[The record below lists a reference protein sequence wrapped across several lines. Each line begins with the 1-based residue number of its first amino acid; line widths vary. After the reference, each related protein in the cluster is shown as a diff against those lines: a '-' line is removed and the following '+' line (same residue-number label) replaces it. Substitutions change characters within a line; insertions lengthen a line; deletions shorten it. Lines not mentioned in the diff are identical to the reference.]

1 VVTVNG
7 IELLVDVMRHPGYLR
22 PFSRKVLVMYHIAG
36 AGDSDSADY
45 DSCDSPLEPNSPL
58 YGVPDKMEPEMLVP
72 TCSNSIDFVVHF
84 VCAWVLS
91 FLYYALDSMKSKT
104 LALLSSEVL
113 TFCFIQPGAGYGI
126 CSSTIS
132 KKRADCCCGSGF

>member
-1 VVTVNG
+1 MVTVNG

-58 YGVPDKMEPEMLVP
+58 YGVPDKLEPEMLVL
-72 TCSNSIDFVVHF
+72 TLQTLFDFLMRF
-84 VCAWVLS
+84 WLCLG
-91 FLYYALDSMKSKT
+91 FGLYIMLWTS
-104 LALLSSEVL
+104 
-113 TFCFIQPGAGYGI
+113 
-126 CSSTIS
+126 
-132 KKRADCCCGSGF
+132 

>member
-1 VVTVNG
+1 MVTVNG

-58 YGVPDKMEPEMLVP
+58 YGVPDKLEPEMLVL
-72 TCSNSIDFVVHF
+72 TLQTLFDFLMHF
-84 VCAWVLS
+84 WLCLG
-91 FLYYALDSMKSKT
+91 FGLYIMLWTS
-104 LALLSSEVL
+104 
-113 TFCFIQPGAGYGI
+113 
-126 CSSTIS
+126 
-132 KKRADCCCGSGF
+132 